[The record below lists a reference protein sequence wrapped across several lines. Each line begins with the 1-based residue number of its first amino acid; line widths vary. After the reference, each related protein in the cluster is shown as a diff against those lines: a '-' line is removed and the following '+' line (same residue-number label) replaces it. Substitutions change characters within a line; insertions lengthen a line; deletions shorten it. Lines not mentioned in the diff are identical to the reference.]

1 MGNIER
7 EFKFTIF
14 ILFLVFVVPVIIAQ
28 GIFEQWGILGCLAPL
43 VGCGAFF
50 GLLALA
56 PTFKEDN
63 GDTKI
68 SFEPPARD
76 KESHEMAVAMVRQ
89 MVGKQI
95 RLVSVHWSDSERD
108 VYLYAPDI
116 EHSDKRRRVASW
128 MDEPTKDIL
137 SKSRYMVESVKGEE
151 DQIRLASVQWSH
163 LERYEYLYTPDIEHF
178 DKRRRVSSWMDEPTK
193 DILSK
198 SRYMVESVK
207 GEEDQIRLASVH
219 WSNPERFE
227 YFFSPN
233 ADYSLNR
240 KEIREVTS
248 WMGEPTEGVLSTSRY
263 MVEPVP
269 GQEDEIRLIS
279 VHWSDPERDEYLYTS
294 RLNSASSKGGREVK
308 SWKVEPTND
317 ILSKSRYRVE
327 FVHSSKEEESEA
339 ANWWEDGN

>member
-1 MGNIER
+1 MLIFSRR
-7 EFKFTIF
+7 EMNQLKWN
-14 ILFLVFVVPVIIAQ
+14 LFLLLLIVGVPVIVSQ
-28 GIFEQWGILGCLAPL
+28 GIYEQGGVVGCLAPF
-43 VGCGAFF
+43 VGCGALI
-50 GLLALA
+50 GLLTLKG
-56 PTFKEDN
+56 FKEDN

-68 SFEPPARD
+68 SFEPPASD
-76 KESHEMAVAMVRQ
+76 EKSHEMAVAMVRQ
-89 MVGKQI
+89 MVGKRI
-95 RLVSVHWSDSERD
+95 RLVSVHWSDPERD
-108 VYLYAPDI
+108 EYLYTPDI
-116 EHSDKRRRVASW
+116 EHPSGGGRRRVASW
-128 MDEPTKDIL
+128 MDEPT
-137 SKSRYMVESVKGEE
+137 E
-151 DQIRLASVQWSH
+151 
-163 LERYEYLYTPDIEHF
+163 
-178 DKRRRVSSWMDEPTK
+178 

-219 WSNPERFE
+219 WSNPERSE

-248 WMGEPTEGVLSTSRY
+248 WTGEPTEGVLSTSRY

-294 RLNSASSKGGREVK
+294 RLYTLEGREIK

-327 FVHSSKEEESEA
+327 FVHSSKEEEMEDE
-339 ANWWEDGN
+339 NWWGDEKQ

>member
-1 MGNIER
+1 MVMRKAERQLKWNI
-7 EFKFTIF
+7 FLLL
-14 ILFLVFVVPVIIAQ
+14 LFVGVPVIIAQ
-28 GIFEQWGILGCLAPL
+28 GIFEQWGVLGCLAPF
-43 VGCGAFF
+43 VGCGALI
-50 GLLALA
+50 GLLTLKG
-56 PTFKEDN
+56 FKEDN
-63 GDTKI
+63 GDTKV
-68 SFEPPARD
+68 SFEPPVRD
-76 KESHEMAVAMVRQ
+76 EKSHEMAVAMVRQ

-95 RLVSVHWSDSERD
+95 RLVSVHWSDPERD
-108 VYLYAPDI
+108 
-116 EHSDKRRRVASW
+116 
-128 MDEPTKDIL
+128 
-137 SKSRYMVESVKGEE
+137 
-151 DQIRLASVQWSH
+151 
-163 LERYEYLYTPDIEHF
+163 EYLYTPDIEHF

-219 WSNPERFE
+219 WSNPERSE

-248 WMGEPTEGVLSTSRY
+248 WMGEPSEGVLSTSRY

>member
-28 GIFEQWGILGCLAPL
+28 GIFEQWGVLGCLAPL
-43 VGCGAFF
+43 VGCGALF

-76 KESHEMAVAMVRQ
+76 EKSHEMAVAMVRQ

-95 RLVSVHWSDSERD
+95 RLVSVHWSDLERD
-108 VYLYAPDI
+108 EYLYTPDI
-116 EHSDKRRRVASW
+116 EHSEKSRRRVASW
-128 MDEPTKDIL
+128 MDEPT
-137 SKSRYMVESVKGEE
+137 E
-151 DQIRLASVQWSH
+151 
-163 LERYEYLYTPDIEHF
+163 
-178 DKRRRVSSWMDEPTK
+178 

-219 WSNPERFE
+219 WSNLERYE
-227 YFFSPN
+227 YLFSPN

-240 KEIREVTS
+240 EEMREVTS
-248 WMGEPTEGVLSTSRY
+248 WMREPTEGVLSTSRY

-294 RLNSASSKGGREVK
+294 RLYTLEGREIK

-327 FVHSSKEEESEA
+327 FVHSSKEAEMEDE
-339 ANWWEDGN
+339 NWWEDEKE

>member
-1 MGNIER
+1 MSKAER
-7 EFKFTIF
+7 EFKFIIF
-14 ILFLVFVVPVIIAQ
+14 ILFLVVVVPVAIAQ
-28 GIFEQWGILGCLAPL
+28 GIYEQWGVVGCLAPL
-43 VGCGAFF
+43 VGCGALF
-50 GLLALA
+50 GLLALV

-76 KESHEMAVAMVRQ
+76 EKSHEMAVAMVRQ

-95 RLVSVHWSDSERD
+95 RLVSVHWSDLERD
-108 VYLYAPDI
+108 EYLYTPDI
-116 EHSDKRRRVASW
+116 EHSEKSRRRVASW
-128 MDEPTKDIL
+128 MDEPT
-137 SKSRYMVESVKGEE
+137 E
-151 DQIRLASVQWSH
+151 
-163 LERYEYLYTPDIEHF
+163 
-178 DKRRRVSSWMDEPTK
+178 

-219 WSNPERFE
+219 WSNLERYE
-227 YFFSPN
+227 YLFSPN

-240 KEIREVTS
+240 EEMREVTS
-248 WMGEPTEGVLSTSRY
+248 WMREPTEGVLSTSRY

-269 GQEDEIRLIS
+269 GQDDEIRLIS
-279 VHWSDPERDEYLYTS
+279 LHWSDPERYEYLYTS
-294 RLNSASSKGGREVK
+294 RQNSDPRREIK

-327 FVHSSKEEESEA
+327 FVHSSKEEETEDE
-339 ANWWEDGN
+339 NWWEDEN

>member
-1 MGNIER
+1 MLIFSRREMNQLKWNI
-7 EFKFTIF
+7 
-14 ILFLVFVVPVIIAQ
+14 FLLLLIVGVPVIISQ
-28 GIFEQWGILGCLAPL
+28 GIFEQWGIVGCLAPF
-43 VGCGAFF
+43 VGCGALI
-50 GLLALA
+50 GLLTLKG
-56 PTFKEDN
+56 FKEDN
-63 GDTKI
+63 GDTKV
-68 SFEPPARD
+68 SFEPPVRD
-76 KESHEMAVAMVRQ
+76 EKSHEMAVAMVRQ

-116 EHSDKRRRVASW
+116 EHSDKRRRA
-128 MDEPTKDIL
+128 
-137 SKSRYMVESVKGEE
+137 
-151 DQIRLASVQWSH
+151 A
-163 LERYEYLYTPDIEHF
+163 
-178 DKRRRVSSWMDEPTK
+178 SWMDEPTK

-227 YFFSPN
+227 YLFSPN

-248 WMGEPTEGVLSTSRY
+248 WMGEPAEGILSTSRY

-294 RLNSASSKGGREVK
+294 RLYAHQGREIK

-327 FVHSSKEEESEA
+327 FVHSSKEGETEDE
-339 ANWWEDGN
+339 NWWEDEKQ

>member
-1 MGNIER
+1 MTMQR
-7 EFKFTIF
+7 EMRQLKWN
-14 ILFLVFVVPVIIAQ
+14 LFLLLLIVGVPVIISQ
-28 GIFEQWGILGCLAPL
+28 GIYEQWGVLGCLAPL
-43 VGCGAFF
+43 VGCGGLI
-50 GLLALA
+50 GLLTLLG
-56 PTFKEDN
+56 FKEDN

-76 KESHEMAVAMVRQ
+76 EKSHEMAVAMVRQ

-95 RLVSVHWSDSERD
+95 RLVSVHWSDSEREE
-108 VYLYAPDI
+108 YLYAPDI
-116 EHSDKRRRVASW
+116 EHSDKRRKVVSW
-128 MDEPTKDIL
+128 MDEPT
-137 SKSRYMVESVKGEE
+137 E
-151 DQIRLASVQWSH
+151 
-163 LERYEYLYTPDIEHF
+163 
-178 DKRRRVSSWMDEPTK
+178 

-219 WSNPERFE
+219 WSNPERSE

-294 RLNSASSKGGREVK
+294 RQNSASSKGGREVK

-327 FVHSSKEEESEA
+327 FVHSSKEEEMEDE
-339 ANWWEDGN
+339 NWWGDEN

>member
-1 MGNIER
+1 MSKLDR
-7 EFKFTIF
+7 QLKFYF
-14 ILFLVFVVPVIIAQ
+14 VVFVIIIVVPVAIAQ
-28 GIFEQWGILGCLAPL
+28 GIYEQWGVLGCLAPL
-43 VGCGAFF
+43 VGCGVLI
-50 GLLALA
+50 GLLTLLG
-56 PTFKEDN
+56 FKEDN

-116 EHSDKRRRVASW
+116 EHSDKRRRAASW
-128 MDEPTKDIL
+128 ME
-137 SKSRYMVESVKGEE
+137 
-151 DQIRLASVQWSH
+151 
-163 LERYEYLYTPDIEHF
+163 
-178 DKRRRVSSWMDEPTK
+178 EPTK

-219 WSNPERFE
+219 WSHLERYE
-227 YFFSPN
+227 YLYSPN
-233 ADYSLNR
+233 IDYSLNS
-240 KEIREVTS
+240 EEMREVTS
-248 WMGEPTEGVLSTSRY
+248 WMVEPTEDILSKSRY

-269 GQEDEIRLIS
+269 GQEDEIRLVS
-279 VHWSDPERDEYLYTS
+279 VHWSDPERYEYLYTS
-294 RLNSASSKGGREVK
+294 RQNSGPRREIK

-327 FVHSSKEEESEA
+327 FVLSSKEEETEEE
-339 ANWWEDGN
+339 NWWGDEN

>member
-1 MGNIER
+1 MLIFSRR
-7 EFKFTIF
+7 EMNQLKWN
-14 ILFLVFVVPVIIAQ
+14 LFLLLLIVGVPVIISQ
-28 GIFEQWGILGCLAPL
+28 GIFEQWGIVGCLAPF
-43 VGCGAFF
+43 VGCGALI
-50 GLLALA
+50 GLLTLKG
-56 PTFKEDN
+56 FKEDN
-63 GDTKI
+63 GDTKV
-68 SFEPPARD
+68 SFEPPVRD
-76 KESHEMAVAMVRQ
+76 EKSHEMAVAMVRQ

-95 RLVSVHWSDSERD
+95 RLVSVHWSDPERD
-108 VYLYAPDI
+108 
-116 EHSDKRRRVASW
+116 
-128 MDEPTKDIL
+128 
-137 SKSRYMVESVKGEE
+137 
-151 DQIRLASVQWSH
+151 
-163 LERYEYLYTPDIEHF
+163 EYLYTPDIEHF

-248 WMGEPTEGVLSTSRY
+248 WMGEPTEGVLSISRY

-294 RLNSASSKGGREVK
+294 RQNSASSKGGREVK

-327 FVHSSKEEESEA
+327 FVHSSKEEEMEDE
-339 ANWWEDGN
+339 NWGEDEN

>member
-28 GIFEQWGILGCLAPL
+28 GIYEQWGVVGCLAPL
-43 VGCGAFF
+43 VGCGGLI
-50 GLLALA
+50 GLLALV

-68 SFEPPARD
+68 SFEPPVRD
-76 KESHEMAVAMVRQ
+76 EKSHEMAVAMVRQ

-108 VYLYAPDI
+108 EYLYTPDI
-116 EHSDKRRRVASW
+116 EHSDKVRRRVASW
-128 MDEPTKDIL
+128 MDEPT
-137 SKSRYMVESVKGEE
+137 E
-151 DQIRLASVQWSH
+151 
-163 LERYEYLYTPDIEHF
+163 
-178 DKRRRVSSWMDEPTK
+178 

-219 WSNPERFE
+219 WSNLERYE
-227 YFFSPN
+227 YLFSPN
-233 ADYSLNR
+233 ADYSL
-240 KEIREVTS
+240 KPEEMREVTS
-248 WMGEPTEGVLSTSRY
+248 WMREPTEGVLSTSRY

-269 GQEDEIRLIS
+269 GQDDEIRLIS
-279 VHWSDPERDEYLYTS
+279 LHWSDPERYEYLYTS
-294 RLNSASSKGGREVK
+294 RLNSDPRREIK

-327 FVHSSKEEESEA
+327 FVHSSKEEEMEEE
-339 ANWWEDGN
+339 NWWEDEKE

>member
-1 MGNIER
+1 MRKAERQLKWNI
-7 EFKFTIF
+7 FLLL
-14 ILFLVFVVPVIIAQ
+14 LFVGVPVIIAQ
-28 GIFEQWGILGCLAPL
+28 GIFEQWGVLGCLAPF
-43 VGCGAFF
+43 VGCGALI
-50 GLLALA
+50 GLLTLKG
-56 PTFKEDN
+56 FKEDN
-63 GDTKI
+63 GDTKV
-68 SFEPPARD
+68 SFEPPVRD
-76 KESHEMAVAMVRQ
+76 EESHEMAVAMVRQ

-95 RLVSVHWSDSERD
+95 RLVSVHWSDPERD
-108 VYLYAPDI
+108 
-116 EHSDKRRRVASW
+116 
-128 MDEPTKDIL
+128 
-137 SKSRYMVESVKGEE
+137 
-151 DQIRLASVQWSH
+151 
-163 LERYEYLYTPDIEHF
+163 EYLYTPDIEHPSGGG
-178 DKRRRVSSWMDEPTK
+178 RREVASWMDEPTE

-219 WSNPERFE
+219 WSNPERSE

>member
-28 GIFEQWGILGCLAPL
+28 GIYEQWGVLGCLAPL

-76 KESHEMAVAMVRQ
+76 EKSHEMAVAMVRQ

-95 RLVSVHWSDSERD
+95 RLVSVHWSDPERD
-108 VYLYAPDI
+108 EYLYTPDI
-116 EHSDKRRRVASW
+116 EHSEKRRRRVASW
-128 MDEPTKDIL
+128 MDEPTEDIL

-151 DQIRLASVQWSH
+151 N
-163 LERYEYLYTPDIEHF
+163 
-178 DKRRRVSSWMDEPTK
+178 
-193 DILSK
+193 
-198 SRYMVESVK
+198 
-207 GEEDQIRLASVH
+207 QIRLASVH
-219 WSNPERFE
+219 WSNLERYE
-227 YFFSPN
+227 YLFSPN

-240 KEIREVTS
+240 EEMREVTS
-248 WMGEPTEGVLSTSRY
+248 WMREPTEGVLSTSRY

-279 VHWSDPERDEYLYTS
+279 LHWSDPERYEYLYTS
-294 RLNSASSKGGREVK
+294 RQNSDPRREIK

-327 FVHSSKEEESEA
+327 FVHSSKEEEMEDE
-339 ANWWEDGN
+339 NWWEDEKE

>member
-1 MGNIER
+1 MGKLDR
-7 EFKFTIF
+7 QLKFYF
-14 ILFLVFVVPVIIAQ
+14 VVFVIIIIVPVIIAQ
-28 GIFEQWGILGCLAPL
+28 GIFEQWGVLGCLAPL

-76 KESHEMAVAMVRQ
+76 EKSHEMAVAMVRQ

-108 VYLYAPDI
+108 EYLYTPDI
-116 EHSDKRRRVASW
+116 EHSDKRRRVRSW
-128 MDEPTKDIL
+128 VDEPTKDIL
-137 SKSRYMVESVKGEE
+137 SKSRYMVEPVRGEE
-151 DQIRLASVQWSH
+151 DQIRLVSVRWSNI
-163 LERYEYLYTPDIEHF
+163 ERYEYLYSPDIDFRQTSEEM
-178 DKRRRVSSWMDEPTK
+178 REVVSWMDEPTA

-198 SRYMVESVK
+198 
-207 GEEDQIRLASVH
+207 
-219 WSNPERFE
+219 
-227 YFFSPN
+227 
-233 ADYSLNR
+233 
-240 KEIREVTS
+240 
-248 WMGEPTEGVLSTSRY
+248 SRY

-269 GQEDEIRLIS
+269 GQEDEIRLVSI
-279 VHWSDPERDEYLYTS
+279 HWSDSERYEYLYTS
-294 RLNSASSKGGREVK
+294 REWTSVSRRHIY

-327 FVHSSKEEESEA
+327 FVHSSKEEEMEDE
-339 ANWWEDGN
+339 NWWEDEKL

>member
-28 GIFEQWGILGCLAPL
+28 GIFEQWGVLGCLAPL
-43 VGCGAFF
+43 VGCGGLI
-50 GLLALA
+50 GLLTLLG
-56 PTFKEDN
+56 FKEDN

-76 KESHEMAVAMVRQ
+76 EESHEMAVAMVRQ

-95 RLVSVHWSDSERD
+95 RLVSVHWSESERD
-108 VYLYAPDI
+108 EYLYTPDI
-116 EHSDKRRRVASW
+116 EHSDKRRRA
-128 MDEPTKDIL
+128 
-137 SKSRYMVESVKGEE
+137 
-151 DQIRLASVQWSH
+151 A
-163 LERYEYLYTPDIEHF
+163 
-178 DKRRRVSSWMDEPTK
+178 SWMDEPTK

-219 WSNPERFE
+219 WSHLERYE
-227 YFFSPN
+227 YLYSPN
-233 ADYSLNR
+233 IDYSLNS
-240 KEIREVTS
+240 EEMREVTS
-248 WMGEPTEGVLSTSRY
+248 WMVEPTEDILSKSRY

-269 GQEDEIRLIS
+269 GQEDEIRLVS
-279 VHWSDPERDEYLYTS
+279 VHWSDPERYEYLYTS
-294 RLNSASSKGGREVK
+294 RQNSGPRREIK

-327 FVHSSKEEESEA
+327 FVHSSKEEEMEDE
-339 ANWWEDGN
+339 NWWEDEK

>member
-1 MGNIER
+1 MRKAERQLKWNI
-7 EFKFTIF
+7 FLLL
-14 ILFLVFVVPVIIAQ
+14 LFVGVPVIIAQ
-28 GIFEQWGILGCLAPL
+28 GIFEQWGVLGCLAPF
-43 VGCGAFF
+43 VGCGALI
-50 GLLALA
+50 GLLTLKG
-56 PTFKEDN
+56 FKEDN
-63 GDTKI
+63 GDTKV
-68 SFEPPARD
+68 SFEPPVRD
-76 KESHEMAVAMVRQ
+76 EKSHEMAVAMVRQ

-95 RLVSVHWSDSERD
+95 RLVSVHWSDPERD
-108 VYLYAPDI
+108 
-116 EHSDKRRRVASW
+116 
-128 MDEPTKDIL
+128 
-137 SKSRYMVESVKGEE
+137 
-151 DQIRLASVQWSH
+151 
-163 LERYEYLYTPDIEHF
+163 EYLYTPDIEHF

>member
-1 MGNIER
+1 MSKAER
-7 EFKFTIF
+7 EFKFIIF
-14 ILFLVFVVPVIIAQ
+14 ILFLVVVVPVAIAQ
-28 GIFEQWGILGCLAPL
+28 GIYEQWGVVGCLAPL
-43 VGCGAFF
+43 VGCGALF
-50 GLLALA
+50 GLLALV

-76 KESHEMAVAMVRQ
+76 EKSHEMAVAMVRQ

-95 RLVSVHWSDSERD
+95 RLVSVHWSDLERD
-108 VYLYAPDI
+108 EYLYTPDI
-116 EHSDKRRRVASW
+116 EHSEKSRRRVASW
-128 MDEPTKDIL
+128 MDEPT
-137 SKSRYMVESVKGEE
+137 E
-151 DQIRLASVQWSH
+151 
-163 LERYEYLYTPDIEHF
+163 
-178 DKRRRVSSWMDEPTK
+178 

-219 WSNPERFE
+219 WSNLERYE
-227 YFFSPN
+227 YLFSPN

-240 KEIREVTS
+240 EEMREVTS
-248 WMGEPTEGVLSTSRY
+248 WMREPTEGVLSTSRY

-279 VHWSDPERDEYLYTS
+279 LHWSDPERYEYLYTS
-294 RLNSASSKGGREVK
+294 RQNSDPRREIK

-327 FVHSSKEEESEA
+327 FVHSSKEEETEDE
-339 ANWWEDGN
+339 NWWEDEN

>member
-1 MGNIER
+1 MKLPDIPFVSIRTQRRWEWNI
-7 EFKFTIF
+7 
-14 ILFLVFVVPVIIAQ
+14 FLLLLIVGVPVIISQ
-28 GIFEQWGILGCLAPL
+28 GIFEQWGVVGCLAPF
-43 VGCGAFF
+43 VGCGALI
-50 GLLALA
+50 GLLTLKG
-56 PTFKEDN
+56 FKEDN
-63 GDTKI
+63 GDTKV
-68 SFEPPARD
+68 SFEPPVRD
-76 KESHEMAVAMVRQ
+76 EKSHEMAVAMVRQ

-95 RLVSVHWSDSERD
+95 RLVSVHWSDPERD
-108 VYLYAPDI
+108 
-116 EHSDKRRRVASW
+116 
-128 MDEPTKDIL
+128 
-137 SKSRYMVESVKGEE
+137 
-151 DQIRLASVQWSH
+151 
-163 LERYEYLYTPDIEHF
+163 EYLYTPDIEHGSGIVGW
-178 DKRRRVSSWMDEPTK
+178 REVASWMDEPTE

-198 SRYMVESVK
+198 SRYVVESVK

-248 WMGEPTEGVLSTSRY
+248 WMGEPAEGVLSTSRY

-294 RLNSASSKGGREVK
+294 RLYTLEGREIK

-327 FVHSSKEEESEA
+327 FVHSSKEEEMEDE
-339 ANWWEDGN
+339 NWWGDEN

>member
-1 MGNIER
+1 MTMQR
-7 EFKFTIF
+7 EMRQLKWN
-14 ILFLVFVVPVIIAQ
+14 LFLLLLIVGVPVIIAQ
-28 GIFEQWGILGCLAPL
+28 GIYEQWGGVGCLAPL
-43 VGCGAFF
+43 VGCGALF
-50 GLLALA
+50 GLLALL

-76 KESHEMAVAMVRQ
+76 EKSHEMAVAMVRQ
-89 MVGKQI
+89 MVGKRI
-95 RLVSVHWSDSERD
+95 RLVSVHWSDPERD
-108 VYLYAPDI
+108 EYLYTPDI
-116 EHSDKRRRVASW
+116 EHPSGGGRRRVASW
-128 MDEPTKDIL
+128 MDEPT
-137 SKSRYMVESVKGEE
+137 E
-151 DQIRLASVQWSH
+151 
-163 LERYEYLYTPDIEHF
+163 
-178 DKRRRVSSWMDEPTK
+178 

-219 WSNPERFE
+219 WSNPERSE

-269 GQEDEIRLIS
+269 GQEDEIRLVS

-294 RLNSASSKGGREVK
+294 RLYTLQGREIK

-327 FVHSSKEEESEA
+327 FVHSSKEEEMEEE
-339 ANWWEDGN
+339 NWWEDGKE

>member
-28 GIFEQWGILGCLAPL
+28 GIFEQWGVLGCLAPL

-76 KESHEMAVAMVRQ
+76 EKSHEMAVAMVRQ

-95 RLVSVHWSDSERD
+95 RLVSVHWSESERD
-108 VYLYAPDI
+108 EYLYTPDI
-116 EHSDKRRRVASW
+116 EHSDKRREVVSW
-128 MDEPTKDIL
+128 MNEPTEDIL
-137 SKSRYMVESVKGEE
+137 SKSRYMVEPVKGEE
-151 DQIRLASVQWSH
+151 N
-163 LERYEYLYTPDIEHF
+163 
-178 DKRRRVSSWMDEPTK
+178 
-193 DILSK
+193 
-198 SRYMVESVK
+198 
-207 GEEDQIRLASVH
+207 QIRLASVH
-219 WSNPERFE
+219 WSNLERYEYLYSPEIDG
-227 YFFSPN
+227 PTP
-233 ADYSLNR
+233 
-240 KEIREVTS
+240 KELRQILS
-248 WMGEPTEGVLSTSRY
+248 WMNEPTEDILSKSRY

-269 GQEDEIRLIS
+269 GQEDEIRLAS
-279 VHWSDPERDEYLYTS
+279 VHWSDPERYEYLITS
-294 RLNSASSKGGREVK
+294 RHQARQDRRDIY
-308 SWKVEPTND
+308 SWKGEPTND

-327 FVHSSKEEESEA
+327 FVYSSKEEEMEDG
-339 ANWWEDGN
+339 NWWEDGN